1 MIILDASL
9 EEDAI
14 RAVIDRA
21 TEVIRS
27 RGGNLNRV
35 DRWGKRRFA
44 YELDHRWEG
53 YYLLLE
59 ITAEP
64 PALTELARVLSLPD
78 EVLRHTVIRLP
89 DRGAAVEGRG
99 GGGRRRCEPRRGDR
113 RGHQGRGPGAGRR
126 RRAGRRWGRQP
137 PPRRSRS
144 VLRVRPR

>member
-1 MIILDASL
+1 VRPYEVMIILDASL

-64 PALTELARVLSLPD
+64 PALTELARVLSLTD
-78 EVLRHTVIRLP
+78 EVLRHKVIRLP
-89 DRGAAVEGRG
+89 DRVAGLAR
-99 GGGRRRCEPRRGDR
+99 
-113 RGHQGRGPGAGRR
+113 PGA
-126 RRAGRRWGRQP
+126 
-137 PPRRSRS
+137 RSGTGAEAEAS
-144 VLRVRPR
+144 

>member
-1 MIILDASL
+1 MRPYEVMIILDASL

-27 RGGNLNRV
+27 RGGNLGRV

-53 YYLLLE
+53 YYVLLE

-64 PALTELARVLSLPD
+64 AALSELARVLSLTD
-78 EVLRHTVIRLP
+78 EVLRHKVIRLP
-89 DRGAAVEGRG
+89 ERV
-99 GGGRRRCEPRRGDR
+99 
-113 RGHQGRGPGAGRR
+113 AGLV
-126 RRAGRRWGRQP
+126 AP
-137 PPRRSRS
+137 ASRS
-144 VLRVRPR
+144 GAEAEAS